1 MSELAALYSRFRLM
15 RRAGVGIAL
24 LTLLCWLALPS
35 QRPLWNGLLLGEA
48 GGAYV
53 VYSMMR
59 QGHLKDGLDGR
70 ALFASGMMGAA
81 TRLVVLA
88 AVMVVAVKTPGVN
101 PFAALAGYLAGFAVI
116 FVGLYGYARG
126 RRLTSGEGR

>member
-1 MSELAALYSRFRLM
+1 MSELAALYSRFRLI
-15 RRAGVGIAL
+15 RRIGIGIGF
-24 LTLLCWLALPS
+24 LTLVCWAALPQ
-35 QRPLWNGLLLGEA
+35 QRSIWDGLLIGEA

-53 VYSMMR
+53 VFSMMR

-70 ALFASGMMGAA
+70 ALFASGMAGAA
-81 TRLVVLA
+81 TRMIVLA

-116 FVGLYGYARG
+116 LVGLFGYVRG
-126 RRLTSGEGR
+126 RRLSSGGR